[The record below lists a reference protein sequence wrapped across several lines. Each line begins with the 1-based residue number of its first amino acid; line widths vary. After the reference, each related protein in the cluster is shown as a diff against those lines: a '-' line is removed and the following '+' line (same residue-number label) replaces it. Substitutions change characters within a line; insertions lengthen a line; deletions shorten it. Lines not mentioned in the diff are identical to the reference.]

1 MKKEEIISDEDQIVD
16 AASMETSLQEEN
28 ASNEALDQLEQE
40 ETITRNTIIDYH
52 KVDLDRD
59 GNVILSD
66 INISVAEADFVYLI
80 GKVGSGKSTFLKSLY
95 CEIPLREGEGR
106 VLDYQLDSIK
116 RKQIP
121 YLRRKVGIVFQDFQL
136 LIDRSAE
143 KNLEFVLRATGWN
156 NQGLIDMRIE
166 EVLTQVGMEN
176 KGYKMPHELSG
187 GEQQRI
193 VIARA
198 LLNSPEVILADEPT
212 GNLDP
217 QTGNQIVELLH
228 EIAAK
233 GTAVIMST
241 HNYSVVQKYPGRI
254 FKCEDGYM
262 KEVVLANRTTKRK
275 A

>member
-1 MKKEEIISDEDQIVD
+1 MKKEEIISDEDQLVD
-16 AASMETSLQEEN
+16 AASMETSVQEEN

-66 INISVAEADFVYLI
+66 INISIAEADFVYLI

-275 A
+275 V

>member
-1 MKKEEIISDEDQIVD
+1 MKKEEIISDEDQLLD
-16 AASMETSLQEEN
+16 AASMETSVQEEN

-66 INISVAEADFVYLI
+66 INISIAEADFVYLI

-275 A
+275 V